1 MKVEIEKLNIYHSTL
16 DFDCGDDEVNSFFER
31 SFEEVELKNSQVYVI
46 TGEDQIIG
54 FYAISMA
61 SIRAEING
69 MTFRHPVSLI
79 GQLGVNKPFQGQG
92 YGSYILDI
100 AVKKAKNVSKE
111 IGCKGLI
118 IETYKDDLVDS
129 LYKKKG
135 FYLLDKRDMKGKG
148 QKYILFFKFQS
159 D

>member
-16 DFDCGDDEVNSFFER
+16 DFDCGDDEINSFFER

-46 TGEDQIIG
+46 TSNDQIIG
-54 FYAISMA
+54 FYAISMSA
-61 SIRAEING
+61 VWADIDG
-69 MTFRHPVSLI
+69 KTYRHPISLI

-92 YGSYILDI
+92 YGSYILDVAI
-100 AVKKAKNVSKE
+100 KKAKNVSQE

-118 IETYKDDLVDS
+118 VETYKVDLVES

-135 FYLLDKRDMKGKG
+135 FVPLDKKEMQGKG
-148 QKYILFFKFQS
+148 LKYILFYKF
-159 D
+159 

>member
-1 MKVEIEKLNIYHSTL
+1 MNVEVEKLNIYHSTL
-16 DFDCGDDEVNSFFER
+16 EFDCGDEEVNSFFER

-54 FYAISMA
+54 FYAISMS
-61 SIRAEING
+61 SIRTEMNG
-69 MTFRHPVSLI
+69 MTIRHPVSLI
-79 GQLGVNKPFQGQG
+79 GQLGVNKTFQGQG
-92 YGSYILDI
+92 YGSFILDI
-100 AVKKAKNVSKE
+100 AVKKAKNVSME

-118 IETYKDDLVDS
+118 IETYRDDLVDS

-135 FYLLDKRDMKGKG
+135 FNLLDKRNMKGKG

>member
-16 DFDCGDDEVNSFFER
+16 DFDCGDDEINSFFER

-54 FYAISMA
+54 FYAISMS

-69 MTFRHPVSLI
+69 ITFRHPVSLI
-79 GQLGVNKPFQGQG
+79 GQLGVNIPFQGKG

-100 AVKKAKNVSKE
+100 AIKKGKNISKE

-135 FYLLDKRDMKGKG
+135 FVLLDKMDMKGKG
-148 QKYILFFKFQS
+148 LKYILFFKFQS

>member
-31 SFEEVELKNSQVYVI
+31 SFEEVESKNSQVYVI

-54 FYAISMA
+54 FYAISMS

-69 MTFRHPVSLI
+69 ITFRHPVSLI
-79 GQLGVNKPFQGQG
+79 GQLGVNKPFQGKG

-100 AVKKAKNVSKE
+100 TIKKAKNISKE

-135 FYLLDKRDMKGKG
+135 FVLLDKIDMKGKG
-148 QKYILFFKFQS
+148 LKYILFFKFQS

>member
-31 SFEEVELKNSQVYVI
+31 SFEEVELKNTQVYVI

-54 FYAISMA
+54 FYAISMS
-61 SIRAEING
+61 SIRAELNG
-69 MTFRHPVSLI
+69 ITFRHPVSLI
-79 GQLGVNKPFQGQG
+79 GQLGVNKPFQGKG

-100 AVKKAKNVSKE
+100 TIKKAKNISKE

-135 FYLLDKRDMKGKG
+135 FVLLDKIDMKGKG
-148 QKYILFFKFQS
+148 LKYILFFKFQS